1 MSAKR
6 LYAAVAACAV
16 LVSLGALWN
25 RFAWDD
31 TFIILGSDLVRSPS
45 GWWRAFA
52 SPYWPPV
59 LGGFLYR
66 PLTVATYVLDWRV
79 DGAVWFHAVNL
90 LWHAAVSV
98 LVALLTRRWAGD
110 AAALVAGVMFAV
122 HPVHVEAVANVVGRA
137 ELMAAAFTLLSV
149 YAAIE
154 RRSAAWS
161 AACWVLGLLCKE
173 SAAVAPAL
181 VVTAWALGVGRPSR
195 REAVLFGACWLG
207 AGAAYLIVR
216 ELVLH
221 PYAQFMTIA
230 SVFVGQHPAAV
241 RLTALA
247 ALADVTRLLLF
258 PLTLRA
264 DYAPN
269 ERTVVVTP
277 LDGRFVA
284 GLLCLVAWGALLGLV
299 WRRGRRIEALGL
311 AWIALAYAPVANLL
325 FPIGVLLAERTL
337 YLPSVGLALA
347 AGALAKNLRGRPL
360 ALLVGG
366 VGVLGGARTAL
377 RVPVWRSTL
386 SVTLSVLQDSPQ
398 SYVGPMTMAAFYF
411 EQGRADKVIEAS
423 RIAESIFPFDARPY
437 LMEAHAALKLKHPRL
452 ADSLLA
458 RADRL
463 CNPCQGV
470 YAAQAA
476 NARRLGDTAVAEAL
490 LAHARRLG
498 RP

>member
-16 LVSLGALWN
+16 LVYLGALWN

-98 LVALLTRRWAGD
+98 LVALLTRRWAG
-110 AAALVAGVMFAV
+110 
-122 HPVHVEAVANVVGRA
+122 
-137 ELMAAAFTLLSV
+137 
-149 YAAIE
+149 
-154 RRSAAWS
+154 
-161 AACWVLGLLCKE
+161 
-173 SAAVAPAL
+173 VAPAL

-258 PLTLRA
+258 P
-264 DYAPN
+264 
-269 ERTVVVTP
+269 
-277 LDGRFVA
+277 
-284 GLLCLVAWGALLGLV
+284 
-299 WRRGRRIEALGL
+299 
-311 AWIALAYAPVANLL
+311 
-325 FPIGVLLAERTL
+325 
-337 YLPSVGLALA
+337 
-347 AGALAKNLRGRPL
+347 
-360 ALLVGG
+360 
-366 VGVLGGARTAL
+366 
-377 RVPVWRSTL
+377 
-386 SVTLSVLQDSPQ
+386 
-398 SYVGPMTMAAFYF
+398 
-411 EQGRADKVIEAS
+411 
-423 RIAESIFPFDARPY
+423 
-437 LMEAHAALKLKHPRL
+437 
-452 ADSLLA
+452 
-458 RADRL
+458 
-463 CNPCQGV
+463 
-470 YAAQAA
+470 
-476 NARRLGDTAVAEAL
+476 
-490 LAHARRLG
+490 
-498 RP
+498 

>member
-1 MSAKR
+1 MGAKR
-6 LYAAVAACAV
+6 LYVAVAACAAV
-16 LVSLGALWN
+16 VYVGALWN

-31 TFIILGSDLVRSPS
+31 TFIILGSHLVRSPG

-52 SPYWPPV
+52 SPYWPPE

-79 DGAVWFHAVNL
+79 DGAAWFHAVNV
-90 LWHAAVSV
+90 LWHALVSV
-98 LVALLTRRWAGD
+98 LVALLARRWAGD
-110 AAALVAGVMFAV
+110 GAALVAGVVFAV

-161 AACWVLGLLCKE
+161 AACWILGLLCKE

-181 VVTAWALGVGRPSR
+181 IVTAWTLGLGRPSR
-195 REAVLFGACWLG
+195 RAIGLFAACWLG
-207 AGAAYLIVR
+207 AGAAYVVVR
-216 ELVLH
+216 EVVLH
-221 PYAQFMTIA
+221 PYTQFLVIA
-230 SVFVGQHPAAV
+230 PVFAGQRPAAV
-241 RLTALA
+241 RWTAVA
-247 ALADVTRLLLF
+247 ALADVTRLLVL
-258 PLTLRA
+258 PLALRV

-269 ERTVVVTP
+269 ERTIVSSP
-277 LDGRFVA
+277 LDWRFGA
-284 GLLCLVAWGALLGLV
+284 GLLCLVLWGALLRLA
-299 WRRGRRIEALGL
+299 WRRGRTVEALGL
-311 AWIALAYAPVANLL
+311 GWIALAYAPVANLL
-325 FPIGVLLAERTL
+325 FPTGVLIAERTL
-337 YLPSVGLALA
+337 YLPSAGLALA
-347 AGALAKNLRGRPL
+347 VGGLSRNLRGRPL
-360 ALLVGG
+360 ALLVG
-366 VGVLGGARTAL
+366 VIAVLGGARTAL
-377 RVPVWRSTL
+377 RVPVWRSNL

-398 SYVGPMTMAAFYF
+398 SYVGPMAMAAIYF
-411 EQGRADKVIEAS
+411 EGGRADKALAAS
-423 RIAESIFPFDARPY
+423 RIAASIYPLDGRPF
-437 LMEAHAALKLKHPRL
+437 LMEAHAALKLKRPAL

-463 CNPCQGV
+463 CSPCQGL

-476 NARRLGDTAVAEAL
+476 DARRLGDSAVADAL